1 MKIKNPETGEVIVIP
16 QGMED
21 AVRNAIESGNDPMEV
36 MQMKYGGIYIN
47 PANKGKFNA
56 TKKATGKTTEELT
69 HSNNPLTRKRAIF
82 AQNAAKWKHEYGG
95 QLPKAQEGDIIP
107 EDSNTPKKYNW
118 NDPVKADPNFM
129 FGWEF
134 GMPYEIEQNINN
146 EINKTKGIPGFGGY
160 DDYLYDQY
168 NEQRNDQMNANF
180 DTNSW
185 WNTYQP
191 ESDNNTQ
198 PPVLATSS
206 YRAQQKNPYSTTENP
221 ISLNPGTNNLNWG
234 QSTSLGNPNYSDP
247 SSNPAAPYN
256 SSPANNSSIGFGNF
270 QSPLNQYG
278 FDNGFNSNAPSYPQ
292 PYSGQGN
299 SNFVS
304 PMNPN
309 YTSPQ
314 QQPSSQSMQG
324 YDPGTNSGITNND
337 WKAYNPNAS
346 KFDWNSSPNQF
357 SNKPLAG
364 VTGFVGKPTV
374 GSPSQP
380 SLNPNVSS
388 STLPSSGRPLDI
400 GLKDNSFNDRYNSQN
415 ILSGKSDLLGSH
427 QNTNTTQN
435 NKFNLNHLFG
445 PSSNKYFN
453 RAAIFGNAALAGV
466 NATKGI
472 LDNVGNSA
480 RNARTARQETQLQA
494 KGLRYNNIN
503 GMPQNQRYDQNNALL
518 MEFGGNIS
526 VNNFKAQNGAN
537 VEAEGGEHILTPS
550 GLSGQLS
557 GNSHT
562 MGGENMQLPENSMI
576 FSKKLKDPL
585 TKKSYAQMAK
595 PFSTE
600 KDMNNMQKLSTN
612 KVSKETAQLNI
623 QLKNKKL
630 KELFEQ
636 QEYNKAT
643 GKHGMEVMYQTLDE
657 REQQQNPQEEAQEQM
672 QPQGQM
678 GYGGMSMYSD
688 GGMPM
693 YDNGGLNNLGF
704 KALPNY
710 VQQNIINNMSHG
722 GFFRPQNGDIYTTQ
736 MAYGGMPMA
745 QNGTG
750 IFPKITMN
758 PNSDPNESDIVL
770 DRQDGS
776 RYLKGYYDQSIREFD
791 NQERFINDKDLK
803 GKVLQSKEYN
813 PDGSYTYTDPDG
825 SIGKYDKND
834 NLIGTVKVAPTTPPA
849 PNTTPLANTTPVVNK
864 VPVINKTPASTKQA
878 NSSTVV
884 NSKSSSNYDPEFE
897 KVANWIADYEQE
909 GSSQGSKGYV
919 GGGDNWGTNNSN
931 IKSKEEAIKYYYD
944 NYWPMVKD
952 LSPGLRSRAL
962 QLAINTG
969 DPYGELLVASG
980 KMTVEDR
987 QKAIREAEEKKLTGL
1002 DKNKYILDKRQKEN
1016 KEDIAN
1022 LSTVYNTDPTK
1033 FTENLDKEQDRYYNK
1048 GLQGIDDKT
1057 RNFLSGYYKGVGN
1070 IANTYNPSSKNNAA
1084 NVNAVAAVPGIAP
1097 NNNPASGIAPSNN
1110 VTSSNANTSTTTTT
1124 ATPTGTKTTTAIN
1137 NDKLGLYNKKAFKE
1151 GNIDYNP
1158 MNQAGNDLWTDA
1170 NYKTQWIPKVDNA
1183 FSNPENAKT
1192 LIDRLENYGGQ
1203 DANDVKLALSKAKT
1217 FEEKVAIAKRLA
1229 TDYKPGPYHSIV
1241 NELIDDIPETP
1252 AKKPVIPKV
1261 PAPEEKET
1269 PLGELPKF
1277 NYQGQPQPNNYNI
1290 SLGNFNIPSNLSKD
1304 PVALG
1309 LTDPSYIDPRYLD
1322 IQPQLNDIQRG
1333 KSMFQRNLGS
1343 RTSTDIGN
1351 LLQSQ
1356 ALGYDQAQQAYGQ
1369 KYNYDQQQDNN
1380 AQQFNAQAR
1389 MNTAERNMNRVDAF
1403 NDLRYRRDAA
1413 ATLQQ
1418 QNKEQQEIQNSML
1431 QNNYDTRNNFI
1442 GEHFSYPGG
1451 NTPYSLGQGY
1461 ASGVQGNDGDYT
1473 SMKKNKDG
1481 TRTYTYEKTVSANGG
1496 LVIKPKKK
1504 MKKLK

>member
-95 QLPKAQEGDIIP
+95 QLPKAQVGDIIP
-107 EDSNTPKKYNW
+107 ADNAEFKKPYRTT
-118 NDPVKADPNFM
+118 DPEGRPYYDPGDYGVDYGNLTKQF
-129 FGWEF
+129 
-134 GMPYEIEQNINN
+134 NN
-146 EINKTKGIPGFGGY
+146 SMGDYTNERLSGVDPQLRGGY
-160 DDYLYDQY
+160 RNFLENQY
-168 NEQRNDQMNANF
+168 WEGGFNGVGNDGINVQ
-180 DTNSW
+180 
-185 WNTYQP
+185 
-191 ESDNNTQ
+191 DNNTQ

-247 SSNPAAPYN
+247 SSNSAAPYN

-278 FDNGFNSNAPSYPQ
+278 FDNSFNSNAPSYPQ
-292 PYSGQGN
+292 PYSGQ
-299 SNFVS
+299 SN
-304 PMNPN
+304 N
-309 YTSPQ
+309 Q
-314 QQPSSQSMQG
+314 QQNNNQQNNGFRMALPSQEPVESLPLRGLDASGKIQGVQNTSGLYG
-324 YDPGTNSGITNND
+324 YDPDTGGNVDNNSMNKIGDIPSVN
-337 WKAYNPNAS
+337 YNG
-346 KFDWNSSPNQF
+346 KEQDMSS
-357 SNKPLAG
+357 
-364 VTGFVGKPTV
+364 
-374 GSPSQP
+374 
-380 SLNPNVSS
+380 
-388 STLPSSGRPLDI
+388 
-400 GLKDNSFNDRYNSQN
+400 
-415 ILSGKSDLLGSH
+415 
-427 QNTNTTQN
+427 N
-435 NKFNLNHLFG
+435 NKFNINHLFG

-472 LDNVGNSA
+472 LDNLGNSA
-480 RNARTARQETQLQA
+480 RNARTARQESQLEA

-503 GMPQNQRYDQNNALL
+503 GMPQNQRYDQNNPLL

-557 GNSHT
+557 GNSHS

-600 KDMNNMQKLSTN
+600 KDMNNLQKLSTN

-657 REQQQNPQEEAQEQM
+657 REQQHNPQEQM

-736 MAYGGMPMA
+736 MAYGGIPMA
-745 QNGTG
+745 KDGLLSQAGYDVIDQFENSKGSPQGTSMEKG
-750 IFPKITMN
+750 AGYSKTKEEEIKSFIESTIGMEAWNKLPDNLKTQTYSFMFN
-758 PNSDPNESDIVL
+758 HAADPSVW
-770 DRQDGS
+770 
-776 RYLKGYYDQSIREFD
+776 KGLAQAIDFDKYAKGDVDMDKARQSISAD
-791 NQERFINDKDLK
+791 DAIN
-803 GKVLQSKEYN
+803 
-813 PDGSYTYTDPDG
+813 T
-825 SIGKYDKND
+825 IKNAKID
-834 NLIGTVKVAPTTPPA
+834 
-849 PNTTPLANTTPVVNK
+849 
-864 VPVINKTPASTKQA
+864 NKTYNNYVNQVLPAQYQTFA
-878 NSSTVV
+878 D
-884 NSKSSSNYDPEFE
+884 NYDPTHSIKSADQYKKTGQYTTPEFF
-897 KVANWIADYEQE
+897 KQGQE
-909 GSSQGSKGYV
+909 IYNNTWKNRASDINQMI
-919 GGGDNWGTNNSN
+919 NNNS
-931 IKSKEEAIKYYYD
+931 S
-944 NYWPMVKD
+944 
-952 LSPGLRSRAL
+952 
-962 QLAINTG
+962 
-969 DPYGELLVASG
+969 
-980 KMTVEDR
+980 
-987 QKAIREAEEKKLTGL
+987 
-1002 DKNKYILDKRQKEN
+1002 
-1016 KEDIAN
+1016 
-1022 LSTVYNTDPTK
+1022 
-1033 FTENLDKEQDRYYNK
+1033 
-1048 GLQGIDDKT
+1048 
-1057 RNFLSGYYKGVGN
+1057 
-1070 IANTYNPSSKNNAA
+1070 A

-1110 VTSSNANTSTTTTT
+1110 VTATNANTSTTTTT

-1137 NDKLGLYNKKAFKE
+1137 NDKLGIYDKKAVNKY
-1151 GNIDYNP
+1151 NIDYNE
-1158 MNQAGNDLWTDA
+1158 MNKAGNDLWTDA

-1183 FSNPENAKT
+1183 FAIPENQKI

-1217 FEEKVAIAKRLA
+1217 FEEKVAIAKKLA

-1241 NELIDDIPETP
+1241 NELIDEIPEIP
-1252 AKKPVIPKV
+1252 VKKPPKDLDI
-1261 PAPEEKET
+1261 EEKET
-1269 PLGELPKF
+1269 SLEELPKF

-1290 SLGNFNIPSNLSKD
+1290 SLGNFNIPSNLAKD

-1380 AQQFNAQAR
+1380 AQQFNAEAR

-1442 GEHFSYPGG
+1442 GEHFSYPGA

-1461 ASGVQGNDGDYT
+1461 ASGVQGNEGDYT